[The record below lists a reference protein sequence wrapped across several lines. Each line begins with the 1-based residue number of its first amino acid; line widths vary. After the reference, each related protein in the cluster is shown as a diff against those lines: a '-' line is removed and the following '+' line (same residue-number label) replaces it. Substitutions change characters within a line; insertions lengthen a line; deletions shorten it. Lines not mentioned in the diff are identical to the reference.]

1 MPIFA
6 LKSVACTFLETSEY
20 YLRGQ
25 FPPILF
31 HWIFSPSFALWSK
44 QIFTF
49 FFLSIL
55 YQSDSHEQMVP
66 GAMKCSLIVFQA
78 EKKDRNIGILTMSL
92 GSFDFY
98 LSIQFDFFWPFFAKK
113 IKEEIRYIE
122 FWHENN
128 HNISVLTN
136 FSSVSW
142 PLTLFS
148 LRQVEDFFI
157 ENALFSQ

>member
-1 MPIFA
+1 MQDRMINSPKQAGSQPFFFFYLPQTAVAFDWNSDFFEMPIFA

-78 EKKDRNIGILTMSL
+78 GKKDRNIGILTMSL

-98 LSIQFDFFWPFFAKK
+98 LSIQFD
-113 IKEEIRYIE
+113 
-122 FWHENN
+122 
-128 HNISVLTN
+128 
-136 FSSVSW
+136 
-142 PLTLFS
+142 
-148 LRQVEDFFI
+148 
-157 ENALFSQ
+157 